1 METQV
6 AKTEMVHGAVVT
18 TIMLTAALAVLLA
31 NKRQFIK
38 FAWASCL
45 LLLGGTFCPFNY
57 LDRRL
62 TVYLRRI
69 L

>member
-38 FAWASCL
+38 LAWASCL
-45 LLLGGTFCPFNY
+45 LSCLVGPSALST
-57 LDRRL
+57 
-62 TVYLRRI
+62 I
-69 L
+69 

>member
-31 NKRQFIK
+31 NK
-38 FAWASCL
+38 SNSSS
-45 LLLGGTFCPFNY
+45 LLGHPACSLAWWDLLPFQ
-57 LDRRL
+57 LFS
-62 TVYLRRI
+62 
-69 L
+69 